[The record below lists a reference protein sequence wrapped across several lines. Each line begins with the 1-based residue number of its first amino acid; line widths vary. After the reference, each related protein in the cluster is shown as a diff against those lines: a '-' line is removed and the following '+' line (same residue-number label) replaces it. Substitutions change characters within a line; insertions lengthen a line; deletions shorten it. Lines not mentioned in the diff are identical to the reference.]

1 MKIEIPSYGDYDGG
15 ETISL
20 DKGYSALVQIERDDD
35 CGEPW
40 TDEDGH
46 GPVSTGLRE
55 GKAPGQMVLGPTGN
69 RDIWYLYD
77 FAEAVKIA
85 RRDGW
90 DTKPYNTGTAGER
103 AHRAAM
109 ADYENLRAWC
119 NDEWH
124 YIGVI
129 VTVYRHGTEIAS
141 DSLWGIEDCGDYWQ
155 EVARDM
161 ITGAV
166 DADIA
171 DRKKAAAA
179 ARKETHERNHWAC
192 RDVMTA

>member
-15 ETISL
+15 ETIAL
-20 DKGYSALVQIERDDD
+20 EKGYSAIVKIMRDEDG
-35 CGEPW
+35 GEPW
-40 TDEDGH
+40 KNEDGH
-46 GPVSTGLRE
+46 GPVSEFERRS
-55 GKAPGQMVLGPTGN
+55 KRPGELVLN
-69 RDIWYLYD
+69 EDRDWKRFYD

-109 ADYENLRAWC
+109 ADYENLRGWC

-129 VTVYRHGTEIAS
+129 VTVYRHGAEIAS
-141 DSLWGIEDCGDYWQ
+141 DSLWGIEDYTDYWQ

-166 DADIA
+166 DGDITA
-171 DRKKAAAA
+171 RWLATKAAC
-179 ARKETHERNHWAC
+179 RETRERNHWAC
-192 RDVMTA
+192 RDVITA

>member
-15 ETISL
+15 ETIAL
-20 DKGYSALVQIERDDD
+20 EKGYSALVQIERDDD
-35 CGEPW
+35 IGEPW
-40 TDEDGH
+40 KKFDGH
-46 GPVSTGLRE
+46 GPVSGWESRS
-55 GKAPGQMVLGPTGN
+55 KRPGELVLNEDHGSK
-69 RDIWYLYD
+69 RFYD

-90 DTKPYNTGTAGER
+90 DTKPYSTGTPCER

-109 ADYENLRAWC
+109 ADYENLRDWC

-129 VTVYRHGTEIAS
+129 VKVYRNGAEIAS
-141 DSLWGIEDCGDYWQ
+141 DSLWGIEDYGDYWQ

-161 ITGAV
+161 ITSAV

-171 DRKKAAAA
+171 DRKKAAALKA
-179 ARKETHERNHWAC
+179 KETRERNHWAC
-192 RDVMTA
+192 RDVVTA